1 MLALLILFATGVFL
15 YWLSF
20 RHPKGFPDG
29 PRFPLP
35 IVGDALEVG
44 SNFVEGFERLRQKY
58 GEVVGLYFGPYRS
71 VIVSDFDLIQ
81 EVGSNPVFQSRQEIG
96 GTNGMRGDLVNN
108 GNNETCIG
116 GIIGSTGMTWVEQRR
131 FALHTL
137 RDLGFGK
144 GTMED
149 LISEE
154 VGDLCKHLE
163 KSNGEAINIRHD
175 FNLAVLNSL
184 WNISTNERLD
194 YDDPKMKNLVELVD
208 KFFCETGKPL
218 NFMCF
223 MYPTLMTIAEATN
236 MLVGPL
242 ITRKMMELFSKVVT
256 DHEHSF
262 QEDNLRDFTD
272 HYLQEMRVV
281 SANSEGSSFKGKDGR
296 TNLVNCLV
304 DFFIAGSETTSTT
317 LNWAMLY
324 LIMHPDVQSKVR
336 EELDEVTG
344 RGRLPTLAD
353 RDATPYTEAFI
364 HELQRCI
371 NLVPASVVHRASDD
385 ALLGGKY
392 FIPKGTDIYP
402 NLGRVLS
409 NPKYFPNPHTFDPT
423 RHITKEGKFQSSP
436 MVIPFG
442 VGRRRCL
449 GEPLAKMSL
458 YLFLTGIISNFNLTK
473 ANEHDQL
480 TKDPIHG
487 FTTSPKPYKLRFI
500 PRK

>member
-1 MLALLILFATGVFL
+1 MVALLILFATGVFL
-15 YWLSF
+15 YWLSC

-35 IVGDALEVG
+35 ILGDILAVGG
-44 SNFVEGFERLRQKY
+44 NFEEGFESLRQKY
-58 GEVVGLYFGPYRS
+58 GDAVGLYFGRYRS

-81 EVGSNPVFQSRQEIG
+81 EVGSNPLFQSRQNIV
-96 GTNGMRGDLVNN
+96 GTNGMRGNFVKT

-116 GIIGSTGMTWVEQRR
+116 GIILSTGITWVEQRR

-144 GTMED
+144 KTMED
-149 LISEE
+149 LIAEE
-154 VGDLCKHLE
+154 VNYFCKHLE
-163 KSNGEAINIRHD
+163 KNNGEPINVRHD

-184 WNISTNERLD
+184 WTISTNERLD
-194 YDDPKMKNLVELVD
+194 YSDPNMKQLVALLDE
-208 KFFCETGKPL
+208 FFHEFGKPL
-218 NFMCF
+218 NNMCF
-223 MYPTLMTIAEATN
+223 MYPTLLRIAEATN
-236 MLVGPL
+236 TLVGPR
-242 ITRKMMELFSKVVT
+242 TQRKMIELFGKVVS
-256 DHEHSF
+256 DHENSF

-272 HYLQEMRVV
+272 HYLKEMKVV
-281 SANSEGSSFKGKDGR
+281 SARSEESSFKGKDAR

-344 RGRLPTLAD
+344 RGRLPILAD

-371 NLVPASVVHRASDD
+371 NLIPASVAHKASDD
-385 ALLGGKY
+385 VLLGGKY
-392 FIPKGTDIYP
+392 FIPKGTDIFP
-402 NLGRVLS
+402 NLGSVMH
-409 NPKYFPNPHTFDPT
+409 NPKYFPNPRVFDPT
-423 RHITKEGKFQSSP
+423 RHITKEGKFQSNP

-458 YLFLTGIISNFNLTK
+458 YLFLTAIVSNFNLSK
-473 ANEHDQL
+473 ANDHEQL
-480 TKDPIHG
+480 TKDPVYG
-487 FTTSPKPYKLRFI
+487 FSTCPKPYKLRFI